1 MIAREACLAS
11 IERAINTILNLC
23 AEKTVI
29 ALLTTGAQDQKV
41 GPCFR

>member
-1 MIAREACLAS
+1 MIARETCLAS
-11 IERAINTILNLC
+11 KERAMNTILNLC

-29 ALLTTGAQDQKV
+29 VSLTTGAQDQKV